1 MAVLGSQQSPM
12 VMQSQSEEGE
22 DIQEEIHVREACSV
36 METVTT
42 MGRVRESWDSR
53 EDFEEWIEEI
63 NRDLK
68 KFDKDELSK
77 SDTDMVR
84 ILGEAI
90 SNEHAKRL
98 DSDQNKEAMK
108 ELCYGHHLGSFLNK
122 ELSGQPRVNAT
133 NLVSVPIT

>member
-42 MGRVRESWDSR
+42 MGRVRESRDSR

-63 NRDLK
+63 NKDLK

-77 SDTDMVR
+77 PDVDMVR

-90 SNEHAKRL
+90 SNEHAKKL
-98 DSDQNKEAMK
+98 DSD
-108 ELCYGHHLGSFLNK
+108 
-122 ELSGQPRVNAT
+122 
-133 NLVSVPIT
+133 